1 MVMLIWIAIL
11 VVVIVGILI
20 SQNPEVTPGTAWET
34 FKETPLEV
42 WMEPLSTLGWVVLGA
57 IGLGLLLI
65 AGVFV
70 WFWWEA
76 R

>member
-1 MVMLIWIAIL
+1 MIWVLIIFIL
-11 VVVIVGILI
+11 IVGILI

-34 FKETPLEV
+34 FKEVPLQAWV
-42 WMEPLSTLGWVVLGA
+42 EPLSWLGWAFVISIV
-57 IGLGLLLI
+57 IGLLLI

-76 R
+76 RS

>member
-1 MVMLIWIAIL
+1 MMMWILIIFIL
-11 VVVIVGILI
+11 VVGILI
-20 SQNPEVTPGTAWET
+20 SQNPGVTPETAWET
-34 FKETPLEV
+34 FKEIPLQA
-42 WMEPLSTLGWVVLGA
+42 WIEPLQFLGWAVVFA
-57 IGLGLLLI
+57 IMFGLLLI

>member
-1 MVMLIWIAIL
+1 MWIVIIL
-11 VVVIVGILI
+11 VLVVGILI
-20 SQNPEVTPGTAWET
+20 SQNSEVTPGTAWET
-34 FKETPLEV
+34 AKEIPLQT
-42 WMEPLSTLGWVVLGA
+42 WMEPVQVLGWAALGA

>member
-1 MVMLIWIAIL
+1 MLMWIVII
-11 VVVIVGILI
+11 VVVVLGILI

-34 FKETPLEV
+34 FKEIPLQT
-42 WMEPLSTLGWVVLGA
+42 WIEPLQFLGWAVVFALA
-57 IGLGLLLI
+57 FGLLLI

>member
-1 MVMLIWIAIL
+1 MLWILIIFIL
-11 VVVIVGILI
+11 IVGILI

-34 FKETPLEV
+34 FKEVPLQT
-42 WMEPLSTLGWVVLGA
+42 WMEPFQTLGWAALIA
-57 IGLGLLLI
+57 LGLMLLAI